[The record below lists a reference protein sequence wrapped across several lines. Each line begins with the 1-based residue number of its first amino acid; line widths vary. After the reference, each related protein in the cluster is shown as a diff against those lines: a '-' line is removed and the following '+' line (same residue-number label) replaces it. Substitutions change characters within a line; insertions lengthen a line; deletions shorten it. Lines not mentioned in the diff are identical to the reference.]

1 MNLFRKPDNLVL
13 DRLKQVDI
21 SKMTPLEAL
30 NFLNDLQDIAKTEK

>member
-1 MNLFRKPDNLVL
+1 MNLFRGPENLVL